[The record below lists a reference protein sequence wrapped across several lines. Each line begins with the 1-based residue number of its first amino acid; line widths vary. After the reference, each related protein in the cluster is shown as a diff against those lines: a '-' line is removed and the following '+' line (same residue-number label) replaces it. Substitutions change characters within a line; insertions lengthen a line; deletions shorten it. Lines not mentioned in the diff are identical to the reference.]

1 MQKPEMVW
9 KLIAKKPCAA
19 LAAALLI
26 LVWAA
31 LNVSEVVILQRF
43 IDGFCRMQWAQSAF
57 FAFGFSAVYAFY
69 YIQVPLLGCLKDKVR
84 LQLRTHLEQTTIEK
98 TARISVAALEDAEN
112 QALLARVQDSPED
125 RYAKGFFSVLQILG
139 GIAGTMGVLVLVV
152 ENAPYFLLVIL
163 LLLGLMVI
171 AFRLI
176 AKSRQSIYQSRQEI
190 CRKSDYLSGLLFDRR
205 LAQEK
210 KLFGYTPYIQKLY
223 EEETVCSG
231 RKMLGSVLVA
241 NVTLWLYDNVNF
253 LFSASAYLLFLI
265 PLQRGEMEI
274 GSYISIIPALARLGT
289 FFVAVGSE
297 HWPSYQEYRMC
308 REDLGKLYALP
319 EQYYVQEGADDAPLP
334 FSEIKGEKIV
344 FRYPGQERPV
354 LDGLDF
360 TFHAGKNYALAGENG
375 CGKTTLV
382 KLLMGFYRPDSGTIT
397 IDGVNI
403 QEMEFGKLQ
412 RYFSVVFQDFN
423 RYDYTIRENIVIS
436 RMGKDDPEKDVRRA
450 AKEAGLDAW
459 IESCPDAYET
469 KLGNLEEGGMDL
481 SGGQWQ
487 RLSIARMLYRRAGI
501 RIWDEPTAAMDPLA
515 ESRLYEDFLSKRK
528 EGCAN
533 IFVTHRLGAAVQAD
547 EICVLEKGRF
557 VEQGSHIQL
566 MKKPNGS
573 YRRMFEA
580 QKGMYE

>member
-1 MQKPEMVW
+1 MQKSETVW
-9 KLIAKKPCAA
+9 KLVAKKPYAA
-19 LAAALLI
+19 LAATLLV
-26 LVWAA
+26 LVQAV
-31 LNVSEVVILQRF
+31 LNVSEVVILQHF
-43 IDGFCRMQWAQSAF
+43 IDGFSRLQWAQSAL
-57 FAFGFSAVYAFY
+57 FALGISAVYAFY
-69 YIQVPLLGCLKDKVR
+69 YIQTPLFGYLKDKIR
-84 LQLRTHLEQTTIEK
+84 LQLRIHLDQTVIEK
-98 TARISVAALEDAEN
+98 TARISVAALEDTET
-112 QALLARVQDSPED
+112 QALLARVQDSPEN
-125 RYAKGFFSVLQILG
+125 RYANGFFSVLQILG
-139 GIAGTMGVLVLVV
+139 GIVGTVGVLALVV

-176 AKSRQSIYQSRQEI
+176 ARSRLAMYQSRQEI
-190 CRKSDYLSGLLFDRR
+190 GRRSDYLSGLLFDRR

-223 EEETVCSG
+223 EEETIRSG
-231 RKMLGSVLVA
+231 RKMLGSVLVS
-241 NVTLWLYDNVNF
+241 NMTLWVYDNITF
-253 LFSASAYLLFLI
+253 LFSASAYLLFLL
-265 PLQRGEMEI
+265 PLYRGEMEI
-274 GSYISIIPALARLGT
+274 GLYISIIPALARLGA
-289 FFVAVGSE
+289 FFVAMGSE
-297 HWPSYQEYRMC
+297 HWPSYQEYRAC

-319 EQYYVQEGADDAPLP
+319 EQYYVQERADNTPLP
-334 FSEIKGEKIV
+334 FHEIKGEKIV
-344 FRYPGQERPV
+344 FRYPGQEKPV

-412 RYFSVVFQDFN
+412 RYFSAVFQDFN
-423 RYDYTIRENIVIS
+423 RYDYTIKENIVIS
-436 RMGKDDPEKDVRRA
+436 RMGKEDPEKDMRRA
-450 AKEAGLDAW
+450 AQEAGLDAW
-459 IESCPDAYET
+459 IASCPDAYET

-501 RIWDEPTAAMDPLA
+501 YIWDEPTAAMDPLA
-515 ESRLYEDFLSKRK
+515 ESRLYGDFLSKRE

-533 IFVTHRLGAAVQAD
+533 LFVTHRLGAAVHAD

-557 VEQGSHIQL
+557 VEQGSHMQL
-566 MKKPNGS
+566 MKKPDGL